1 MPDTRDPDGSQTP
14 SLEILNSASAAA
26 ATPAVVDA
34 TAAAPISSSP
44 EAAAVD
50 DNAKAVEPVAPVVET
65 SAVPEKPVSLLDKHD
80 ADQAAKDAAAA
91 KPAEDKKPEDE
102 AKPVEG
108 EKKAEPAPAEGDKP
122 AEVVADAPAELP
134 KIDYFDG
141 EKAIKLPEVLKM
153 DDAAKASF
161 TEALD
166 SFRKD
171 PSMGA
176 QAIIDMG
183 AKAFQDYATELHA
196 KQWQTFNEM
205 RGGWVK
211 DVMSDPVLGG
221 AGHDTAMGTVARVRD
236 RIISNAPVGSERYKT
251 EQAEWQ
257 QFLDTTGAG
266 DNRALLRALHNAGRF
281 IDEAKPV
288 TPDIRPAK
296 DNGRG
301 PSRGKLSYNHPTS
314 QT

>member
-1 MPDTRDPDGSQTP
+1 MPDIRDPDGSQSP
-14 SLEILNSASAAA
+14 SIEILNPAPAAA
-26 ATPAVVDA
+26 VTPAVVDSTA
-34 TAAAPISSSP
+34 TVPPSP
-44 EAAAVD
+44 EAVAVD
-50 DNAKAVEPVAPVVET
+50 VSTKAVEPAAPAVE
-65 SAVPEKPVSLLDKHD
+65 APIVPEKLTSLLDKHD

-91 KPAEDKKPEDE
+91 KPVEDKKPEAE
-102 AKPVEG
+102 TAKPVD
-108 EKKAEPAPAEGDKP
+108 AAPIEGDKP
-122 AEVVADAPAELP
+122 AEVAPEAPAELP
-134 KIDYFDG
+134 KIDYFEG
-141 EKAIKLPEVLKM
+141 EKAVKLPEVLKM

-171 PSMGA
+171 PSIGA

-183 AKAFQDYATELHA
+183 AKAFQEYATELHA

-205 RGGWVK
+205 RGNWVK

-221 AGHDTAMGTVARVRD
+221 AGHETAMGTVARVRD

-257 QFLDTTGAG
+257 QFLDATGAG

-288 TPDIRPAK
+288 TPDIKPTK

-301 PSRGKLSYNHPTS
+301 PSRGRLNYAHPTS
-314 QT
+314 NPER